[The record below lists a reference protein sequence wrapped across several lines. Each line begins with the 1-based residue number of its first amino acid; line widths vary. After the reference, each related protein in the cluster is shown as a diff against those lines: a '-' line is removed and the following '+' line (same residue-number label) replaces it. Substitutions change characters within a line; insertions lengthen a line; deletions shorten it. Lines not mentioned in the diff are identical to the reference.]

1 VTERKPPGMSTES
14 WVEKQIR
21 EAQERGEFDDLPGA
35 GRPLPGLTGHY
46 DEMWWVKEAVR
57 RENVSALPPALA
69 LRKEAEDLS
78 AGITDARS
86 ETAVRD
92 LVADYNARVLDVLR
106 RPQEGP
112 LVVPRKLDA
121 DAVVAE
127 WRQRRAE
134 RQAQARTAAARRAA
148 EVGGGADPDPAAD
161 GHARHRSGPAEDAGS
176 DDLRV
181 LLGGRRGAIEA
192 TLPALVFVVAVSV
205 RVPLAASLAAAVVTA
220 TVVAVLRWR
229 RAQSARAG
237 LLGLLGVLVA
247 ALIVMRTGRA
257 VDFFAVQ
264 VLSNLASAVAWTLSI
279 AVRRPLLGIVVG
291 TILRQGPRWRSDPD
305 LLRAYGRASWWW
317 VSSYVLRVAV
327 FVPLWAAGSLVALG
341 AARALLSWPLIAA
354 VLALSWHTMRRRL
367 PAGHPGIRHPVVPS
381 AIEPTAHT

>member
-35 GRPLPGLTGHY
+35 GKPLPGVTGHY

-57 RENVSALPPALA
+57 REKLSALPPALA
-69 LRKEAEDLS
+69 LRKEADDLS

-121 DAVVAE
+121 DAVVAA
-127 WRQRRAE
+127 WRRRRAE
-134 RQAQARTAAARRAA
+134 RQAQAQAARRMA
-148 EVGGGADPDPAAD
+148 EATADPVP
-161 GHARHRSGPAEDAGS
+161 SGSRAPLASESPQDASS

-192 TLPALVFVVAVSV
+192 TLPALVLVVAVSLG
-205 RVPLAASLAAAVVTA
+205 VPLAASLACSVVTA
-220 TVVAVLRWR
+220 TVVAILRWR

-291 TILRQGPRWRSDPD
+291 TVLRQGPRWRSDPD
-305 LLRAYGRASWWW
+305 LLRAYTRASWWW

-327 FVPLWAAGSLVALG
+327 FVPLWAAGNLVALG
-341 AARALLSWPLIAA
+341 VARAALSWPLIAA
-354 VLALSWHTMRRRL
+354 VLALSWHTMRRTL

-381 AIEPTAHT
+381 SEPRDKA

>member
-1 VTERKPPGMSTES
+1 MTERKPPGISPES
-14 WVEKQIR
+14 WVERQIR

-35 GRPLPGLTGHY
+35 GKPLPGVTGHY

-57 RENVSALPPALA
+57 REKLSALPPALA
-69 LRKEAEDLS
+69 LRKEADDLS

-92 LVADYNARVLDVLR
+92 LVADHNARVRDVLR
-106 RPQEGP
+106 RPQESP

-121 DAVVAE
+121 DAVVAA
-127 WRQRRAE
+127 WLRRRAE
-134 RQAQARTAAARRAA
+134 RQAQAARDAA
-148 EVGGGADPDPAAD
+148 EAEVTADPVPSATPAPRGADPP
-161 GHARHRSGPAEDAGS
+161 EDASS

-192 TLPALVFVVAVSV
+192 TLPALVFVVAVTA
-205 RVPLAASLAAAVVTA
+205 RAPLAASLAAAVATA

-291 TILRQGPRWRSDPD
+291 TVLRQGPRWRSDPD
-305 LLRAYGRASWWW
+305 LLRAYTRASWWW

-327 FVPLWAAGSLVALG
+327 FVPLWALGSLVALG
-341 AARALLSWPLIAA
+341 VARAALSWPLIAA
-354 VLALSWHTMRRRL
+354 VLALSWHTLRRTL
-367 PAGHPGIRHPVVPS
+367 PAAHPGIRHPVVSSSEAPP
-381 AIEPTAHT
+381 AET

>member
-1 VTERKPPGMSTES
+1 VTERKPPGMSSES

-35 GRPLPGLTGHY
+35 GKPLPGMTGHY

-57 RENVSALPPALA
+57 RENLSALPPALA

-92 LVADYNARVLDVLR
+92 IVADYNARVLDVLR

-112 LVVPRKLDA
+112 FVVPRRLDA
-121 DAVVAE
+121 DEVVAA
-127 WRQRRAE
+127 WQQRRAE
-134 RQAQARTAAARRAA
+134 LQAQARGTSRAA
-148 EVGGGADPDPAAD
+148 EAAVVGDRVAVGNLAPHQGNRP
-161 GHARHRSGPAEDAGS
+161 EDAGS

-192 TLPALVFVVAVSV
+192 TLPAMVFVVAVSV
-205 RVPLAASLAAAVVTA
+205 QVPLAASLAAAVVTA
-220 TVVAVLRWR
+220 SVVAVLRWR

-305 LLRAYGRASWWW
+305 LLRAYTRASWWW
-317 VSSYVLRVAV
+317 VSSYALRVAV

-354 VLALSWHTMRRRL
+354 VLALSWHTMRRTL
-367 PAGHPGIRHPVVPS
+367 PAGHPGLRHPVVS
-381 AIEPTAHT
+381 SSDEPRDDA

>member
-35 GRPLPGLTGHY
+35 GKPLPGVTGHY

-57 RENVSALPPALA
+57 REKLSALPPALA

-78 AGITDARS
+78 AGITDTRS
-86 ETAVRD
+86 EAAVRD

-106 RPQEGP
+106 RPKEGP
-112 LVVPRKLDA
+112 LVVPRKLDT
-121 DAVVAE
+121 DAVVAA
-127 WRQRRAE
+127 WRRRRAE
-134 RQAQARTAAARRAA
+134 QAQARAARRADEA
-148 EVGGGADPDPAAD
+148 GATADPVPSGSPTPPA
-161 GHARHRSGPAEDAGS
+161 GRPQDASS

-192 TLPALVFVVAVSV
+192 TLPALVFVVAVSL
-205 RVPLAASLAAAVVTA
+205 RVPLAASLACAVVTA

-237 LLGLLGVLVA
+237 LLGLLSVLVA
-247 ALIVMRTGRA
+247 ALIVARTGRA

-264 VLSNLASAVAWTLSI
+264 VLSNLASAAAWTLSI

-291 TILRQGPRWRSDPD
+291 TVLRQGPRWRSDPD
-305 LLRAYGRASWWW
+305 LLRAYTRASWWW

-327 FVPLWAAGSLVALG
+327 FVPLLAAGSLVALG
-341 AARALLSWPLIAA
+341 VARAALSWPLIAA
-354 VLALSWHTMRRRL
+354 VLALSWHTMRRTL

-381 AIEPTAHT
+381 SDEPRDNA

>member
-35 GRPLPGLTGHY
+35 GKPLPGVTGHY

-57 RENVSALPPALA
+57 REKLSALPPALA
-69 LRKEAEDLS
+69 LRKEADDLS

-92 LVADYNARVLDVLR
+92 LVADHNARVLDVLR

-121 DAVVAE
+121 EAVVAA
-127 WRQRRAE
+127 WRRRAE
-134 RQAQARTAAARRAA
+134 RQAQARAARHAD
-148 EVGGGADPDPAAD
+148 EVEATADPVPSGSPAPL
-161 GHARHRSGPAEDAGS
+161 GSEPPQDASS

-192 TLPALVFVVAVSV
+192 TLPALVFVVAVSL
-205 RVPLAASLAAAVVTA
+205 RVPLAASLACAVVTA

-291 TILRQGPRWRSDPD
+291 TVLRQGPRWRSDPD
-305 LLRAYGRASWWW
+305 LLRAYTRASWWW

-341 AARALLSWPLIAA
+341 VARAALSWPLIAA
-354 VLALSWHTMRRRL
+354 VLALSWHTMRRTL
-367 PAGHPGIRHPVVPS
+367 PAGHPGIRHPVASSSEAPP
-381 AIEPTAHT
+381 AET

>member
-1 VTERKPPGMSTES
+1 MTERKPPGMSSES

-35 GRPLPGLTGHY
+35 GKPLPGLTGHY

-57 RENVSALPPALA
+57 RENISALPPALA
-69 LRKEAEDLS
+69 LRKEAEDLA

-86 ETAVRD
+86 EAAVRD
-92 LVADYNARVLDVLR
+92 LVADHNARVLDVLR

-112 LVVPRKLDA
+112 PVVPHKLDA
-121 DAVVAE
+121 DAVVAA
-127 WRQRRAE
+127 WRQRRAK
-134 RQAQARTAAARRAA
+134 RQAQARAARRATEA
-148 EVGGGADPDPAAD
+148 GGSADPDPTEGTPAPRD
-161 GHARHRSGPAEDAGS
+161 SGPHADV
-176 DDLRV
+176 DDLRA

-205 RVPLAASLAAAVVTA
+205 RIPLPASLAAAVVTA

-264 VLSNLASAVAWTLSI
+264 VLSNLASAVAWALSI
-279 AVRRPLLGIVVG
+279 ALRRPLLGIVVG

-305 LLRAYGRASWWW
+305 LLRAYTRASWWW
-317 VSSYVLRVAV
+317 VSSYVLRVAI

-341 AARALLSWPLIAA
+341 VARVLLSWPLIAA
-354 VLALSWHTMRRRL
+354 VLALSWHTVRRTL

-381 AIEPTAHT
+381 AGDREADA

>member
-1 VTERKPPGMSTES
+1 
-14 WVEKQIR
+14 
-21 EAQERGEFDDLPGA
+21 
-35 GRPLPGLTGHY
+35 
-46 DEMWWVKEAVR
+46 
-57 RENVSALPPALA
+57 LA
-69 LRKEAEDLS
+69 LRKEADDLS

-121 DAVVAE
+121 DAVVAA
-127 WRQRRAE
+127 WRRRRDE
-134 RQAQARTAAARRAA
+134 QQAQARAARRAA
-148 EVGGGADPDPAAD
+148 EEDVEGAEGAADPVPAGRPPLLGADPPQ
-161 GHARHRSGPAEDAGS
+161 DASS

-192 TLPALVFVVAVSV
+192 TLPALVFVVAVSA
-205 RVPLAASLAAAVVTA
+205 RAPIAASLGAAVATA

-229 RAQSARAG
+229 RAQSPRAA

-291 TILRQGPRWRSDPD
+291 TVLRQGPRWRSDPD
-305 LLRAYGRASWWW
+305 LLRAYTRASWWW

-341 AARALLSWPLIAA
+341 VARAALSWPLIAA
-354 VLALSWHTMRRRL
+354 VLALSWHTMRRTL

-381 AIEPTAHT
+381 SEPRDKA

>member
-1 VTERKPPGMSTES
+1 
-14 WVEKQIR
+14 
-21 EAQERGEFDDLPGA
+21 
-35 GRPLPGLTGHY
+35 
-46 DEMWWVKEAVR
+46 MWWVKEAVR
-57 RENVSALPPALA
+57 REKLSALPPALA
-69 LRKEAEDLS
+69 LRKEADDLS

-86 ETAVRD
+86 EAAVRD
-92 LVADYNARVLDVLR
+92 LVAEHNARVLDVLR

-112 LVVPRKLDA
+112 RVVPRKLDA
-121 DAVVAE
+121 DAVVAV
-127 WRQRRAE
+127 WRRRRAE
-134 RQAQARTAAARRAA
+134 RQAQARAARRAD
-148 EVGGGADPDPAAD
+148 EVGATADPVSAGSPAPL
-161 GHARHRSGPAEDAGS
+161 GPELPQDASS

-192 TLPALVFVVAVSV
+192 TLPALVFVVAVSL
-205 RVPLAASLAAAVVTA
+205 RVPLAASLVCAVVTA

-305 LLRAYGRASWWW
+305 LLRAYTRASWWW
-317 VSSYVLRVAV
+317 VSSYLLRVAV

-341 AARALLSWPLIAA
+341 VARAALSWPLIAA
-354 VLALSWHTMRRRL
+354 VLALSWHTMRRTL

-381 AIEPTAHT
+381 SEPRDKA